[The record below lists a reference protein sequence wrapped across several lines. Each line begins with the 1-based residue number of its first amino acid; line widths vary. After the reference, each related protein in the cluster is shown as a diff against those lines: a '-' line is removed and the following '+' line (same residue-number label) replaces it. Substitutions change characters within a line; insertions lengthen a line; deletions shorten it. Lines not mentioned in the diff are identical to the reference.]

1 MPRYSRALCAVDMR
15 SGFWQGGKSL
25 PVKTDLASGPRIL
38 VGWLRPW
45 ADPQQTRVSALPLKR
60 LGW

>member
-1 MPRYSRALCAVDMR
+1 MPRCLRALSAVGMR

-25 PVKTDLASGPRIL
+25 PVKTDLESGPWIR

-45 ADPQQTRVSALPLKR
+45 VDPQQTLISALPLKR
-60 LGW
+60 H